1 MIPASMF
8 FTAGSPQ
15 KIPVDSLDSTP
26 KPSQRPGSVR
36 DHGCHC
42 QRLLPVGSAQTCFDH
57 LFLAAVDVFLLQ
69 QVYTFLDSAFV
80 IQSDASALESSF
92 HPAHWKRDLVNFWL
106 IRFKF
111 EE

>member
-69 QVYTFLDSAFV
+69 QVYIHISRFCICDTKRCVRIGIKFSSSTLEEGFGEFLANS
-80 IQSDASALESSF
+80 I
-92 HPAHWKRDLVNFWL
+92 
-106 IRFKF
+106 
-111 EE
+111 